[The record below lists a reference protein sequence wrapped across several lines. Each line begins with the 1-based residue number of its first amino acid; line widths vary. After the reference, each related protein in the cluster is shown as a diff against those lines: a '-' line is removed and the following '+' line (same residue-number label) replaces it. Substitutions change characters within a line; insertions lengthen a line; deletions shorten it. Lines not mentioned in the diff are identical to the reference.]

1 MSRFKIKN
9 RYYFDLLQKR
19 SDELDGKLVIED
31 LEREVCFDGLFVY
44 YLARTSGLK
53 SKKKRHIR
61 KRGKFML
68 EEAIELGMKI
78 FNDKN

>member
-19 SDELDGKLVIED
+19 LDELDGKLIIED
-31 LEREVCFDGLFVY
+31 LNKDVCFDGLFVY
-44 YLARTSGLK
+44 YLARISGLK

-68 EEAIELGMKI
+68 EDAIELGIKE